1 MWRTKAIERFPT
13 LLLVLTSLAD
23 VVGEGCLMAGG
34 GLDLEKFLDIIEN
47 LRLTVRPSRWR
58 DDGVVSLA

>member
-1 MWRTKAIERFPT
+1 M
-13 LLLVLTSLAD
+13 LLVLTSLAD

-34 GLDLEKFLDIIEN
+34 GLDLENFLNIIEN